1 MNSESKCGK
10 HEVKPQKRPKNS
22 EFDPQ
27 ELPEDDGQEE
37 GTVPELD
44 EDGLGVGSE

>member
-1 MNSESKCGK
+1 MCKTRGKTPTTSK
-10 HEVKPQKRPKNS
+10 NT

-44 EDGLGVGSE
+44 EDGLGGGE